1 MPERQS
7 FDDTGISQVS
17 SDPFIIFSSKNNSMP
32 IPNTGDYPAYFEK
45 YISLV
50 TADSPSEAI
59 ANYSALLLN
68 FFNSLPEEKANYAYA
83 TGKWTLKEVLQHMID
98 TERIFSYRI
107 LRISRNDTT
116 PLASFDENHYAE
128 NAVISLR
135 SLTNIKEEFIAV
147 RKSTDLLIL
156 SLSNEQLSHFGT
168 ASNQPVTA
176 NAIGFMVFGHLLHHK
191 KIIEEKYL

>member
-1 MPERQS
+1 
-7 FDDTGISQVS
+7 
-17 SDPFIIFSSKNNSMP
+17 MP
-32 IPNTGDYPAYFEK
+32 IPNKSDYPVYFEK

-50 TADSPSEAI
+50 KADSPATAI
-59 ANYSALLLN
+59 ANYSTFIVN
-68 FFNSLPEEKANYAYA
+68 FFNSLPEEKADYTYAP
-83 TGKWTLKEVLQHMID
+83 GKWTLKEVLQHMID

-107 LRISRNDTT
+107 LRIGRNDTT

-128 NAVISLR
+128 NAVSSLR
-135 SLTNIKEEFIAV
+135 SFTNIKEEFTAV

-156 SLSNEQLSHFGT
+156 SLSDEQLSHFGT

>member
-1 MPERQS
+1 
-7 FDDTGISQVS
+7 
-17 SDPFIIFSSKNNSMP
+17 MP
-32 IPNTGDYPAYFEK
+32 IPNASDYPAYFEK

-50 TADSPSEAI
+50 NAGSTSEAI

-68 FFNSLPEEKANYAYA
+68 FFNSLPEDKADYAYA
-83 TGKWTLKEVLQHMID
+83 TGKWTLKEVLQHIID

-107 LRISRNDTT
+107 LRIGRKDTT
-116 PLASFDENHYAE
+116 PLPSFDENHYAE
-128 NAVISLR
+128 NAISSAR
-135 SLTNIKEEFIAV
+135 TFTAIKEEFMAV

-156 SLSNEQLSHFGT
+156 SLSDEQLSHFGT

-191 KIIEEKYL
+191 KIIEENYL